1 MCYTVVS
8 LATNEHPHFP
18 APPIPACCSGISCH
32 LGWQS
37 NKCAV
42 KSHVCR
48 RRENPSPSMQ
58 KKTDDSK
65 TSQSPTEILLK
76 DCHFFFLQYKLSTK
90 TRPSPEP
97 KASPRPPALKQ
108 TCALKNHKKEGHPNI
123 LDIVIFQDSN
133 KSGYLCT
140 IY

>member
-1 MCYTVVS
+1 MSTHIS
-8 LATNEHPHFP
+8 LPPRFLLAAVESLVTSDGKATSVP
-18 APPIPACCSGISCH
+18 
-32 LGWQS
+32 S
-37 NKCAV
+37 NLMSAGEERTPVPQCKRKPMTARHHKV
-42 KSHVCR
+42 PQR
-48 RRENPSPSMQ
+48 FY
-58 KKTDDSK
+58 SK
-65 TSQSPTEILLK
+65 TAT
-76 DCHFFFLQYKLSTK
+76 FFFLQYKLSTK